1 MIDFAFVLDLA
12 PPRMTAQQK
21 GERAV
26 IGADG
31 RPFVLHFKRAEIVRI
46 EARYL
51 AALRPFAPASPLRG
65 PVAVTFGYY
74 FPATKEAAADMRRHG
89 VAMRRKTSKPDV
101 DNIGKNLL
109 DCMTRAGFFA
119 DDSAVALIHA
129 EKFEVT
135 GRPRVSVRV
144 RELAEYPGGLFAD
157 AANDAGAGEAV
168 EPAYNARQG
177 ACGARGAD
185 LPPRSALARL

>member
-1 MIDFAFVLDLA
+1 MTDFSFVLDLA

-26 IGADG
+26 VGADG
-31 RPFVLHFKRAEIVRI
+31 KPFVLHFRRPEIVRI

-51 AALRPFAPASPLRG
+51 AALRPFAPAVPLSG
-65 PVAVTFGYY
+65 PVGVTFGYY
-74 FPATKEAAADMRRHG
+74 FPATQEGAADMRRHG

-109 DCMTRAGFFA
+109 DCMTRAGFFT

-135 GRPRVSVRV
+135 GRPRISVRV
-144 RELAEYPGGLFAD
+144 RQLPEYPGGLFAPVEVGP
-157 AANDAGAGEAV
+157 NAGEVV
-168 EPAYNARQG
+168 EPG
-177 ACGARGAD
+177 
-185 LPPRSALARL
+185 

>member
-31 RPFVLHFKRAEIVRI
+31 RPFVLHFKRAEIARI

-65 PVAVTFGYY
+65 PVGVTFGYY

-144 RELAEYPGGLFAD
+144 RELPEYPGGLFAD
-157 AANDAGAGEAV
+157 AANDADAGEAV
-168 EPAYNARQG
+168 EPA
-177 ACGARGAD
+177 
-185 LPPRSALARL
+185 